1 MFFLLAG
8 GAVLAHVSPK
18 GSPNHTCVT
27 HDFVLKCNTCAL
39 SPHIWVTFHYCRRD
53 AFITDTS
60 DFSHA

>member
-39 SPHIWVTFHYCRRD
+39 SPHIWVTFHYC
-53 AFITDTS
+53 
-60 DFSHA
+60 